1 VVASRLLFGLR
12 AGVCGADKRGRG
24 FRRLRRIGQRE
35 VRSGEWHLAHGSRS
49 VAEKKVCDLRA
60 VGKLARVV

>member
-1 VVASRLLFGLR
+1 VAGGLLFGLR
-12 AGVCGADKRGRG
+12 AGAGGAEKRGGG

-35 VRSGEWHLAHGSRS
+35 VRSGEWHLANGSRS